1 MPSCQ
6 LVVPL
11 SFFVNFEQ
19 ITHLVLEFTLLTLS
33 RLIPAGNILIFAFV
47 YIYFANIFTVT
58 KTSSFYRDF

>member
-1 MPSCQ
+1 MPVKENPDRKKKMSSCQ

-19 ITHLVLEFTLLTLS
+19 ITHLVLEFTLLTLN

-47 YIYFANIFTVT
+47 
-58 KTSSFYRDF
+58 